1 MKTPHTKLEITKRII
16 EVESQMTSC
25 RDRIR
30 DVEWLIEQVADDDS
44 INSKQ
49 LDDRRKAMDKLRWL
63 SAELLALR
71 LALADKEDGK

>member
-63 SAELLALR
+63 LVAMTWVPSCLKKTL
-71 LALADKEDGK
+71 